1 MKPEEIKITDLG
13 RIILGEVPWS
23 FLIESVIRVLF
34 LYVLIV
40 VSMRLMGKRMAAQ
53 LSRLEM
59 AALVSLA
66 AATGVPVQAPDR
78 GLLPPLIIA
87 ITLVAAERVLAAIS
101 AKNRKFEAVL
111 QDELKIMV
119 KDGRLQ
125 WRNMATA
132 VLTKDR
138 LVSQLRSDGIINLGN
153 VQRTYM
159 EANGS
164 FTTLQYPE
172 KKPGLPI
179 IPSWD
184 RDFLDELPKAPGVF
198 ACAKCGAVMQQKEK
212 PSKKCDECGEQN
224 WVEAVIS

>member
-1 MKPEEIKITDLG
+1 MKPEEIRITDFG
-13 RIILGEVPWS
+13 RIALGEVPWS
-23 FLIESVIRVLF
+23 FLIESVIRMLF

-53 LSRLEM
+53 LSRIEM
-59 AALVSLA
+59 AAMVSLA

-87 ITLVAAERVLAAIS
+87 ITLVAAERAIAAIS
-101 AKNRKFEAVL
+101 AKNRKFEAIT
-111 QDELKIMV
+111 QDELRIMV
-119 KDGRLQ
+119 KDGRFQ

-138 LVSQLRSDGIINLGN
+138 LVSQLRSMGIVNLGN
-153 VQRTYM
+153 IQRTYM

-172 KKPGLPI
+172 KRPGLPI
-179 IPSWD
+179 IPHWD
-184 RDFLDELPKAPGVF
+184 EDFLDELPKAPGVF
-198 ACAKCGAVMQQKEK
+198 ACAKCGAVMREKEK
-212 PSKKCDECGEQN
+212 PSTKCKDCDEQN
-224 WVEAVIS
+224 WVEAVIC

>member
-1 MKPEEIKITDLG
+1 MKPEEIKITDFG
-13 RIILGEVPWS
+13 RILLGEVPWT
-23 FLIESVIRVLF
+23 FLIEGVIRMVF

-53 LSRLEM
+53 LSRIEM

-87 ITLVAAERVLAAIS
+87 ITLVAAERVIAAIS
-101 AKNRKFEAVL
+101 AKHRKFEAIT
-111 QDELKIMV
+111 QDELRIMV
-119 KDGRLQ
+119 KDGRFQ
-125 WRNMATA
+125 WRNMKTA

-138 LVSQLRSDGIINLGN
+138 LVSQLRSVGIDNLGD
-153 VQRTYM
+153 VQRAYM
-159 EANGS
+159 EANGA
-164 FTTLQYPE
+164 FTILKYPE

-179 IPSWD
+179 IPDWD
-184 RDFLDELPKAPGVF
+184 TDFLSELPKASGMF
-198 ACAKCGAVMQQKEK
+198 ACAKCGAVMQEKEK
-212 PSKKCDECGEQN
+212 PSKKCEGCGEQN